1 MELKQLLDNNSLWF
15 IEVNIFFLL
24 KHILFIWNSNT
35 FLIGQWPPPLH
46 FNLKLDLAKDHCMK
60 GIPWAVNMIF
70 QICIFHR
77 HWNPWLWEDQVNN
90 GVAAL
95 DIIRPGMDNG
105 DCRVPITKPPRISFS
120 IYVSS
125 VRVQAN
131 QLLYSLI
138 VLYYKPCCIC
148 EPVLAIFSSQCYAPT
163 GSLGLRQLAKVV
175 LWAAFELRFTERC
188 ICTEMYLHKS
198 VFAAKC
204 ICTVAGWSVVH
215 WGQ

>member
-1 MELKQLLDNNSLWF
+1 MEVK
-15 IEVNIFFLL
+15 IPFLL
-24 KHILFIWNSNT
+24 KQCIKFSSFGTIIHFWLTNAFFIN
-35 FLIGQWPPPLH
+35 
-46 FNLKLDLAKDHCMK
+46 FNLKLDLAKDHCLK
-60 GIPWAVNMIF
+60 GIPWAVNIIF
-70 QICIFHR
+70 QIYKFHK

-131 QLLYSLI
+131 QLLYSLT
-138 VLYYKPCCIC
+138 VVYYRPCCIC
-148 EPVLAIFSSQCYAPT
+148 EPVLLAIFSSQCCAPT

-188 ICTEMYLHKS
+188 ICTEMYLHRS
-198 VFAAKC
+198 VFAASC
-204 ICTVAGWSVVH
+204 ICTEVYLQPVVFALYP
-215 WGQ
+215 GDR